1 MEKIENKLD
10 KILTRILIILQIVK
24 LFAEIVWLFLLFI
37 VNYLANLGN

>member
-24 LFAEIVWLFLLFI
+24 LFAEIVWLFLLSI